1 MVKKYLLDTNAC
13 VDLIRNKQYM
23 RDKIMEV
30 GKENCY
36 VSIISISE
44 LYYGA
49 SNSGRKEERIKDIF
63 LINSLFKTKNLT
75 ARIVELYGDIKADF
89 RKNGTPVD
97 DFDILIAATAIVN
110 NYTVVINNTKH
121 FFRVPGIKLEDW
133 REE

>member
-49 SNSGRKEERIKDIF
+49 SNSGRKEERMH
-63 LINSLFKTKNLT
+63 LLRLLLLL
-75 ARIVELYGDIKADF
+75 V
-89 RKNGTPVD
+89 
-97 DFDILIAATAIVN
+97 TAIGGVN
-110 NYTVVINNTKH
+110 
-121 FFRVPGIKLEDW
+121 
-133 REE
+133 